1 MNDEVQRHQ
10 TVARLLRQ
18 APDHPLVLGE
28 IDAVADIL
36 DRAVGAKGDATKLA
50 SLKAEVSA
58 LCTEYPLFAPLV
70 D

>member
-1 MNDEVQRHQ
+1 M
-10 TVARLLRQ
+10 RLGTAAITTRGFGVEQ
-18 APDHPLVLGE
+18 
-28 IDAVADIL
+28 IDFVADIL

-50 SLKAEVSA
+50 ALKAEVSV